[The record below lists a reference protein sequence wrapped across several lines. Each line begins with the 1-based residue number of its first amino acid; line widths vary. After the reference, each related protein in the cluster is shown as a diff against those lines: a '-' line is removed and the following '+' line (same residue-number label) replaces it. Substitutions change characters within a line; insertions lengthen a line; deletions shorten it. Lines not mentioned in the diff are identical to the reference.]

1 MRHKNRTSAAGKSA
15 KSGFTLLE
23 TLIAITIF
31 SLIAVIMAV
40 TVKLCLRSVEK
51 GDRKAESTERLRSVV
66 RIIESQLQSFVPM
79 MYSDNG
85 TTKKLF
91 YFKGASDSLV
101 FVSNV
106 SAWGRDRGIVA
117 VKYEINP
124 DGDLSVTEWDML
136 TDKKR
141 SIILMTNMKGTS
153 FNYTVHRPEDINS
166 KTEAD
171 VNKTDYL
178 PEYVQIN
185 ARIFGS
191 DINIPVMANTIMQST
206 TSSKTALFDPEI
218 FQ

>member
-1 MRHKNRTSAAGKSA
+1 MRHKSCVSAGS

-23 TLIAITIF
+23 VVIAITIF

-51 GDRKAESTERLRSVV
+51 GDRKAESTERLRCVV
-66 RIIESQLQSFVPM
+66 RIISSQLQSFVPM
-79 MYSDNG
+79 TYSDNG

-117 VKYEINP
+117 VKYDINT
-124 DGDLSVTEWDML
+124 DGDLVVTEWDMFK
-136 TDKKR
+136 DQKR
-141 SIILMTNMKGTS
+141 STVLMTNMKGTS
-153 FNYTVHRPEDINS
+153 FNYTIHRPEDINS

-178 PEYVQIN
+178 PEYIQISSP
-185 ARIFGS
+185 IFGS
-191 DINIPVMANTIMQST
+191 GINIPVMANTIMQST